1 MRMVPDLPGS
11 YEEIPPS
18 LIDFAIRDRRWA
30 QGNLQHSRVL
40 FAHGL
45 HWCSR
50 VHMAMGIM
58 AYVSALVW
66 FLFLVIALSL
76 TLQSIYTLPQYFPD
90 GFSLFP
96 KWPMQDSARSLELL
110 ILTLGVLLMKAPLPK
125 WATITLPFAISGA
138 VARNLLATYS

>member
-1 MRMVPDLPGS
+1 MLPGKPPFGGDILSHDFVEAALLNRAGWRVCMVPDLPGS

-40 FAHGL
+40 FASGL
-45 HWCSR
+45 HWVSR

-66 FLFLVIALSL
+66 MLFLVIALSL
-76 TLQSIYTLPQYFPD
+76 TLQSIYTRAAIFH
-90 GFSLFP
+90 GRLFAVS
-96 KWPMQDSARSLELL
+96 QIGRCRTA
-110 ILTLGVLLMKAPLPK
+110 
-125 WATITLPFAISGA
+125 SGLS
-138 VARNLLATYS
+138 NS